1 MAICPSGHFH
11 TRCGVY
17 VYLRL
22 GCPELLPDKQ
32 IAPHF
37 LFVLQ
42 LTWSGRQT
50 SHQMNLNNLLESAQ
64 DRIYESPVM
73 DVFYLQIEDT
83 LAKSNTE
90 TIGED
95 DDEYDWGD

>member
-1 MAICPSGHFH
+1 
-11 TRCGVY
+11 
-17 VYLRL
+17 
-22 GCPELLPDKQ
+22 
-32 IAPHF
+32 
-37 LFVLQ
+37 
-42 LTWSGRQT
+42 
-50 SHQMNLNNLLESAQ
+50 
-64 DRIYESPVM
+64 M